1 MIIFNCS
8 FLSYLTLFICYCF
21 GPEIFTSKIKSIKLL
36 LLEYERQPAKLVKC
50 NFHLQRHDKGTVCFC
65 SLIVNLF
72 NRMNCTVKGIE
83 TQKTNERTGILTLQK
98 AL

>member
-1 MIIFNCS
+1 M
-8 FLSYLTLFICYCF
+8 
-21 GPEIFTSKIKSIKLL
+21 
-36 LLEYERQPAKLVKC
+36 QPAKLIKC
-50 NFHLQRHDKGTVCFC
+50 NYHHYRHDGGTIFFC

-72 NRMNCTVKGIE
+72 NKINCTVTGIE